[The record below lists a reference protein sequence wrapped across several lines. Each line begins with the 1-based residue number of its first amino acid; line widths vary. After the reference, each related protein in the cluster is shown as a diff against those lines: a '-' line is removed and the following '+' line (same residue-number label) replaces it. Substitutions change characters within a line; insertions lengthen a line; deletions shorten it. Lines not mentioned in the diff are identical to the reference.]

1 MEKILI
7 VEDDA
12 SLSQLLEFQLKYAQY
27 DTDITPRGEEA
38 INLIKNNEYSLVILD
53 IMLLDGS
60 GIDICRQ
67 VREFSEVPIIMLTA
81 KDSINDKIS
90 AFDAGT
96 DDYLT
101 KPFEFAE
108 LLARIKA
115 NTKKSK
121 DSKPKILSH
130 KGITI
135 FLDTYRAER
144 DGVDLHL
151 TKKELKIL
159 KLLLEHKGKVISKE
173 EIIDKLWQGFY
184 EENNNIVS
192 VYINYLRN
200 KVDKEFPEK
209 LIENVRGIG
218 YIIR

>member
-27 DTDITPRGEEA
+27 ATDITPRGEEA

>member
-7 VEDDA
+7 IEDDIN
-12 SLSQLLEFQLKYAQY
+12 LSQLLEFQLKYAHY
-27 DTDITPRGEEA
+27 DTEIASKGKEA
-38 INLIKNNEYSLVILD
+38 LKLLKNNDYSLVVLEIILSD
-53 IMLLDGS
+53 S
-60 GIDICRQ
+60 NGIDICKEIRT
-67 VREFSEVPIIMLTA
+67 FSEVPIIILTT
-81 KDSINDKIS
+81 KKSINDKIS
-90 AFDAGT
+90 AFDAGA

-115 NTKKSK
+115 NTKQSK
-121 DSKPKILSH
+121 NSKPKVISH
-130 KGITI
+130 RGITI
-135 FLDTYRAER
+135 YLDTYRVER
-144 DGVDLHL
+144 DGIDLSL

-159 KLLLEHKGKVISKE
+159 QLLLENKGKVISKE
-173 EIIDKLWQGFY
+173 EIINKLWQGFY

-200 KVDKEFPEK
+200 KVDKKFPER

>member
-7 VEDDA
+7 VEDDN
-12 SLSQLLEFQLKYAQY
+12 SLSQLLEFQLKYAHY
-27 DTDITPRGEEA
+27 DTIITPRGEEA
-38 INLIKNNEYSLVILD
+38 IELVKKNNYNLIILD

-60 GIDICRQ
+60 GIDVCIEIRT
-67 VREFSEVPIIMLTA
+67 FSEVPIIMLTA

-115 NTKKSK
+115 NTKKSN
-121 DSKPKILSH
+121 SSEPKILSH

-144 DGVDLHL
+144 DGIELNL
-151 TKKELKIL
+151 TTQIPMANW
-159 KLLLEHKGKVISKE
+159 V
-173 EIIDKLWQGFY
+173 
-184 EENNNIVS
+184 
-192 VYINYLRN
+192 
-200 KVDKEFPEK
+200 
-209 LIENVRGIG
+209 
-218 YIIR
+218 

>member
-7 VEDDA
+7 VEDDN
-12 SLSQLLEFQLKYAQY
+12 SLSQLLEFQLKYAHY
-27 DTDITPRGEEA
+27 DTDTTPKGKEA
-38 INLIKNNEYSLVILD
+38 IELIRNNKYNLVILD

-60 GIDICRQ
+60 GIDICKEIRK
-67 VREFSEVPIIMLTA
+67 FSEVPVIMLTA
-81 KDSINDKIS
+81 KDSINDKIC

-115 NTKKSK
+115 NTRKAKNAE
-121 DSKPKILSH
+121 PKILSH

-135 FLDTYRAER
+135 YLDTYRAER
-144 DGVDLHL
+144 DGIELHL

-159 KLLLEHKGKVISKE
+159 QLLLENKGKVISKE
-173 EIIDKLWQGFY
+173 EIINKLWQGFY
-184 EENNNIVS
+184 EENNNIIS

-200 KVDKEFPEK
+200 KVDKGFSEK

>member
-27 DTDITPRGEEA
+27 ETDITPKGEGA
-38 INLIKNNEYSLVILD
+38 LKLITDNNYSLVILD

-60 GIDICRQ
+60 GIEICKKI
-67 VREFSEVPIIMLTA
+67 REFSEVPVIMLTA
-81 KDSINDKIS
+81 RDSINDKIS
-90 AFDAGT
+90 AFDAGA

-115 NTKKSK
+115 NTKKAKGTESK
-121 DSKPKILSH
+121 TLTH

-135 FLDTYRAER
+135 FLDTYIVER
-144 DGVDLHL
+144 DGIQLNL

-159 KLLLEHKGKVISKE
+159 KLLLENKGKVISKE
-173 EIIDKLWQGFY
+173 EIINKLWHGFY

-200 KVDKEFPEK
+200 KVDKDFNEK

>member
-7 VEDDA
+7 VEDDN
-12 SLSQLLEFQLKYAQY
+12 SLAQLLEFQLRYANY
-27 DTDITPRGEEA
+27 NTNVTPNGSSA
-38 INLIKNNEYSLVILD
+38 IELIKNHTYSLVILD
-53 IMLLDGS
+53 IMLLDMN
-60 GIDICRQ
+60 GIDVCREI
-67 VREFSEVPIIMLTA
+67 RTFSDIPIIMLTA
-81 KDSINDKIS
+81 KDRINDKIA
-90 AFDAGT
+90 AFDAGA

-121 DSKPKILSH
+121 ISKSNIISH
-130 KGITI
+130 RGVVIY
-135 FLDTYRAER
+135 LDTYRAER
-144 DGVDLHL
+144 DGKELNL

-159 KLLLEHKGKVISKE
+159 QLLLENKGKVISKE
-173 EIIDKLWQGFY
+173 EIINKLWQGFY

-200 KVDKEFPEK
+200 KIDKGFSDK
-209 LIENVRGIG
+209 LIENIRGIG

>member
-7 VEDDA
+7 VEDDN
-12 SLSQLLEFQLKYAQY
+12 SLSQLLEFQLKYAHY
-27 DTDITPRGEEA
+27 DTFITSSGEEA
-38 INLIKNNEYSLVILD
+38 IELVKKNNYNLIILD
-53 IMLLDGS
+53 IMLLDKN
-60 GIDICRQ
+60 GIDVCREI
-67 VREFSEVPIIMLTA
+67 RTFSEVPIIMLTA

-115 NTKKSK
+115 NTKKFHNS
-121 DSKPKILSH
+121 DIKILSH
-130 KGITI
+130 QGITI

-144 DGVDLHL
+144 DGIELNL

-159 KLLLEHKGKVISKE
+159 QLLLENKGKVISKE
-173 EIIDKLWQGFY
+173 EIIDKLWKGIY

-200 KVDKEFPEK
+200 KVDKNFSEK

>member
-27 DTDITPRGEEA
+27 ATDITPRGEEA
-38 INLIKNNEYSLVILD
+38 INLIKLNEYSLIILD

>member
-7 VEDDA
+7 VEDDN
-12 SLSQLLEFQLKYAQY
+12 SLSQLLEFQLKYAHY
-27 DTDITPRGEEA
+27 DTDTTSKGKEA
-38 INLIKNNEYSLVILD
+38 IELIRNNNYGLVILD

-60 GIDICRQ
+60 GIDFCKEIRK
-67 VREFSEVPIIMLTA
+67 FSEVPIIMLTA

-90 AFDAGT
+90 AFDAGA

-121 DSKPKILSH
+121 NAEPKILSH

-135 FLDTYRAER
+135 YLDTYRAER
-144 DGVDLHL
+144 DGVELHL

-159 KLLLEHKGKVISKE
+159 QLLLENKGKVISKE

-184 EENNNIVS
+184 EENNNIIS

-200 KVDKEFPEK
+200 KVDKGFSEK

>member
-7 VEDDA
+7 VEDDT

-27 DTDITPRGEEA
+27 EPHVTPKGEEA
-38 INLIKNNEYSLVILD
+38 VTLISENDYSLVILD
-53 IMLLDGS
+53 IMLLDSS
-60 GIDICRQ
+60 GIKICKKI
-67 VREFSEVPIIMLTA
+67 REFSEVPIIMLTA
-81 KDSINDKIS
+81 RDSINDKIS
-90 AFDAGT
+90 SFDAGA

-115 NTKKSK
+115 NTKKVRESQ
-121 DSKPKILSH
+121 PKVISH
-130 KGITI
+130 RGITI
-135 FLDTYRAER
+135 FLDTYKVER
-144 DGVDLHL
+144 DGIELHL
-151 TKKELKIL
+151 TKKEMKIL
-159 KLLLEHKGKVISKE
+159 KLLVENKGKVISKE
-173 EIIDKLWQGFY
+173 EIINKLWHGFY

-200 KVDKEFPEK
+200 KVDKDFSEK

-218 YIIR
+218 YVIR

>member
-7 VEDDA
+7 VEDDN
-12 SLSQLLEFQLKYAQY
+12 SLSQLLEFQLKYAHY
-27 DTDITPRGEEA
+27 DTLITPRGEEA
-38 INLIKNNEYSLVILD
+38 IQLIKEYDYNLIILD

-60 GIDICRQ
+60 GIDVCKEIRT
-67 VREFSEVPIIMLTA
+67 FSEVPVIMLTA

-90 AFDAGT
+90 AFDAGA

-121 DSKPKILSH
+121 NSEPKILSH

-144 DGVDLHL
+144 DGVELNL

-159 KLLLEHKGKVISKE
+159 QLLLENKGKVISKE
-173 EIIDKLWQGFY
+173 EIINKLWQGFY

-200 KVDKEFPEK
+200 KVDKDFSEK